1 MTLRNWK
8 LAVTIALLACF
19 QGAAAQQG
27 EKPRPGPETV
37 VPVTDNEIK
46 AFAGIVVETR
56 RIADAYN
63 AKREAAQTV
72 REQQVVELAATD
84 ELTRAVTQEGMT
96 VERYQEILK
105 QTMSDPALSARV
117 KQHIKEAHR

>member
-1 MTLRNWK
+1 MTLRY
-8 LAVTIALLACF
+8 LRLVVTIALFACV

-27 EKPRPGPETV
+27 EKPRPEPGL
-37 VPVTDNEIK
+37 VTDNEVRT
-46 AFAGIVVETR
+46 FAGIVVETR
-56 RIADAYN
+56 RIADSYT

-105 QTMSDPALSARV
+105 QTMSDPQLSARV
-117 KQHIKEAHR
+117 KQHIKEARK

>member
-1 MTLRNWK
+1 MTLRY
-8 LAVTIALLACF
+8 LTLVATIALVTWV
-19 QGAAAQQG
+19 QGAVAQQG
-27 EKPRPGPETV
+27 EKPSPGP
-37 VPVTDNEIK
+37 VPVTDNEVRT
-46 AFAGIVVETR
+46 FAGIVVETR
-56 RIADAYN
+56 RIADTYN

-105 QTMSDPALSARV
+105 QTMSDSDLSARV
-117 KQHIKEAHR
+117 KRHIKEAQK

>member
-1 MTLRNWK
+1 MTLRY
-8 LAVTIALLACF
+8 LTLVATIALVTWVP
-19 QGAAAQQG
+19 GALAQQG
-27 EKPRPGPETV
+27 EKPSPEP
-37 VPVTDNEIK
+37 VPVTDNEAK
-46 AFAGIVVETR
+46 TFAGIVVETR

-105 QTMSDPALSARV
+105 QTMSDPDLSARV
-117 KQHIKEAHR
+117 KRYIKDAQK